1 MAVGRQAGAARI
13 ASSAG
18 RRRTGPARGR
28 SLLTLVLL
36 LAAPVVHAGD
46 LTDLSLEELMNV
58 EVTSVSKKA
67 QSKSDTAAAIT
78 VITAEDIRRGGF
90 TLIPEAL
97 RTVPGL
103 QVARVDANRWAISA
117 RGFNSLFANKLLVL
131 IDGRSVYTPT
141 FGGTYWDVQDYPI
154 EDVERI
160 EVIRGPGGTIWGANA
175 VNGVINIITKNSKD
189 TQGTLLSG
197 YGGSHEYGATGRYGG
212 AIGEDTHYR
221 AYVRGF
227 KVEDQD
233 VRKDGDGTD
242 EWNQV
247 RGGFRADS
255 QPTEKDSFRISVD
268 YYDED
273 NEQNVLN
280 PLGVPTFVRADYD
293 QRGGNVLIHWQHR
306 LSEESSFQAKAYY
319 DGARREYFLKED
331 RHTADVDLQH
341 DFVPI
346 EDVSITWGA
355 NYRFST
361 SHVSGPSAGIPVVID
376 PNDEDFHL
384 FGGFGQVQVDLFDD
398 MLSLIAGTKLYY
410 DSWVGFEVQPSG
422 RFVLRAAEGHSVWGA
437 VSRAVR
443 TPTQTDRD
451 LALTL
456 PGVPPTV
463 LNGDR
468 GFRSEELLGF
478 ELGYRFFA
486 LERVNA
492 ELSLFWNEYD
502 SVSTLVTRFPPF
514 PPPVN
519 GYFSNRGETSTR
531 GFEVELNLLPTDWW
545 RLRMAYTFL
554 DIDEDEDSPLPPDLI
569 IELTDEKDSNPQ
581 HQLNVQT
588 FFDLP
593 MGFEFDASL
602 YYVDGLNSVIP
613 TGQTKNVEQYLR
625 LDLRLGYQPFDWL
638 ELSLVGQN
646 LTDRRHYEYNDVTLG
661 ESTQVP
667 RSGYGKV
674 TLRF

>member
-255 QPTEKDSFRISVD
+255 QPTEKDSFRIS
-268 YYDED
+268 
-273 NEQNVLN
+273 
-280 PLGVPTFVRADYD
+280 
-293 QRGGNVLIHWQHR
+293 
-306 LSEESSFQAKAYY
+306 
-319 DGARREYFLKED
+319 
-331 RHTADVDLQH
+331 
-341 DFVPI
+341 
-346 EDVSITWGA
+346 
-355 NYRFST
+355 
-361 SHVSGPSAGIPVVID
+361 
-376 PNDEDFHL
+376 
-384 FGGFGQVQVDLFDD
+384 
-398 MLSLIAGTKLYY
+398 
-410 DSWVGFEVQPSG
+410 
-422 RFVLRAAEGHSVWGA
+422 
-437 VSRAVR
+437 
-443 TPTQTDRD
+443 
-451 LALTL
+451 
-456 PGVPPTV
+456 
-463 LNGDR
+463 
-468 GFRSEELLGF
+468 
-478 ELGYRFFA
+478 
-486 LERVNA
+486 
-492 ELSLFWNEYD
+492 
-502 SVSTLVTRFPPF
+502 
-514 PPPVN
+514 
-519 GYFSNRGETSTR
+519 
-531 GFEVELNLLPTDWW
+531 
-545 RLRMAYTFL
+545 
-554 DIDEDEDSPLPPDLI
+554 
-569 IELTDEKDSNPQ
+569 
-581 HQLNVQT
+581 
-588 FFDLP
+588 
-593 MGFEFDASL
+593 
-602 YYVDGLNSVIP
+602 
-613 TGQTKNVEQYLR
+613 
-625 LDLRLGYQPFDWL
+625 
-638 ELSLVGQN
+638 
-646 LTDRRHYEYNDVTLG
+646 
-661 ESTQVP
+661 
-667 RSGYGKV
+667 
-674 TLRF
+674 